1 MSWRLAADSFPGA
14 MVVLVTFLGLA
25 GTGYYGWA
33 SSAVRVVV
41 NSEQLTLTPPATLAD
56 GQVVAPL
63 KPILAK
69 LDYGVHWD
77 ARTRTLTA
85 SRGDSVLWLQPGKR
99 EAVVNGRVI
108 LLPVAPA
115 MRAGTICGPVRAIVQ
130 ALGATVYWDAKRQT
144 LTISAAVAEPT
155 GPSAAGAITKDRAI
169 AIATE
174 YLKNIDCYPHKVT
187 RVEAREA
194 QAPANNY
201 WEEVAGRGKMV
212 SGAPLRPCWI
222 VHFDYE
228 SFVPGAWMEVYVDAA
243 TGKVIGGQ
251 QTR

>member
-1 MSWRLAADSFPGA
+1 MRWTLAAQGFAGV
-14 MVVLVTFLGLA
+14 MVVLVTCLGLA
-25 GTGYYGWA
+25 GPSGWA
-33 SSAVRVVV
+33 TSAVRVVV
-41 NSEQLTLTPPATLAD
+41 NSEQVSLTPPANLAA
-56 GQVVAPL
+56 GQVLAPL
-63 KPILAK
+63 KPILAR
-69 LDYGVHWD
+69 LGYRVRWNP
-77 ARTRTLTA
+77 RTRTLTA
-85 SRGDSVLWLQPGKR
+85 SKGDSGLRVQPGKR
-99 EAVVNGRVI
+99 EAMVNGRTI
-108 LLPVAPA
+108 LLPVAPT
-115 MRAGTICGPVRAIVQ
+115 MRGGTICGPLRAVVQ
-130 ALGATVYWDAKRQT
+130 ALGATAYWDARKQT
-144 LTISAAVAEPT
+144 LSISAAVAEST
-155 GPSAAGAITKDRAI
+155 GPSAVGAIAKDRAI

-174 YLKNIDCYPHKVT
+174 YLRNIDCYPKKVT
-187 RVEAREA
+187 HVEAREA